1 MQALRFVPLLVL
13 AALLALA
20 IASGA
25 RSELSWSAL
34 AAHRAALADFV
45 TRHLVVAAVAYVAL
59 YVAVIAVSIPG
70 AEVLTLSGGLLFGTW
85 LGGALAALAATCG
98 SSLLFLSVRWALAPT
113 VASAFARAGARAGT
127 RAGARLERF
136 RPLLERH
143 AFRGVLTL
151 RLIPLLPFW
160 LVDLVPALLGIRY
173 LPFVAATALGILPA
187 TFIYAGIGAGAGQ
200 VLAQG
205 RAPDLSVILTPG
217 ILLPL
222 LGLASLAAASALFAR
237 RG

>member
-1 MQALRFVPLLVL
+1 MPLLVL

-20 IASGA
+20 IASGI
-25 RSELSWSAL
+25 RSELSWASL
-34 AAHRAALADFV
+34 AAHRAALAGFV
-45 TRHLVVAAVAYVAL
+45 ASHLLLASAAYVGL

-70 AEVLTLSGGLLFGTW
+70 AEVLTISGGLLFGTW
-85 LGGALAALAATCG
+85 LGGALAALSATCG
-98 SSLLFLSVRWALAPT
+98 SSLLFLAVRFALAPA
-113 VASAFARAGARAGT
+113 VARALASTG
-127 RAGARLERF
+127 AGARLERF

-160 LVDLVPALLGIRY
+160 LVDLIPALLGINY

-187 TFIYAGIGAGAGQ
+187 TFIYAGLGAGAGQ

-205 RAPDLSVILTPG
+205 RAPDLTIIFAPH

-222 LGLASLAAASALFAR
+222 LGLAALASASALFAR
-237 RG
+237 RA

>member
-1 MQALRFVPLLVL
+1 MQALRFLPLLVL

-25 RSELSWSAL
+25 RAELSWAAL
-34 AAHRAALADFV
+34 AAHRATLAAFVAANRPLAALA
-45 TRHLVVAAVAYVAL
+45 YIGL

-70 AEVLTLSGGLLFGTW
+70 AEILTLSGGLLFGTW
-85 LGGALAALAATCG
+85 LGGALAAIAATAG
-98 SSLLFLSVRWALAPT
+98 SSLLFLAVRSALAP
-113 VASAFARAGARAGT
+113 AIAARAGP
-127 RAGARLERF
+127 RLERF
-136 RPLLERH
+136 RPLLRRH

-173 LPFVAATALGILPA
+173 LPFVAGTALGILPA
-187 TFIYAGIGAGAGQ
+187 TFIYAGLGAGAGD
-200 VLAQG
+200 LLGQG
-205 RAPDLSVILTPG
+205 RAPDFGVILTPR

-222 LGLASLAAASALFAR
+222 LGLATLAAASAVFAR
-237 RG
+237 RA

>member
-1 MQALRFVPLLVL
+1 MQALQIVPLLVL

-20 IASGA
+20 IVSGA
-25 RSELSWSAL
+25 RGELSWAAL
-34 AAHRAALADFV
+34 GAHRAALAGF
-45 TRHLVVAAVAYVAL
+45 VAAHAALAALAYVGI

-70 AEVLTLSGGLLFGTW
+70 AEVLTISGGLLFGTW
-85 LGGALAALAATCG
+85 LGGALAAISATCG
-98 SSLLFLSVRWALAPT
+98 SSLLFLAVRTAFAPT
-113 VASAFARAGARAGT
+113 IAA

-136 RPLLERH
+136 RPLLRRH

-173 LPFVAATALGILPA
+173 LPFVAGTALGILPA
-187 TFIYAGIGAGAGQ
+187 TFIYAGIGAGAGE

-205 RAPDLSVILTPG
+205 RAPDLRVILAPH

-222 LGLASLAAASALFAR
+222 LGLAALAAASALLAR
-237 RG
+237 RA